1 MTVFFAFKIFCLS
14 LFHFFL
20 SQVHKYAA
28 AMRII
33 LAGGAWVDYVMP
45 RLCEGLKKHA
55 DGNMCAYNFTKQS
68 LWHLILLAKR
78 NTHVRAHPSPN
89 EKQNPTAYLLTY
101 LLTLLTYLLTLL
113 TYLLTY

>member
-1 MTVFFAFKIFCLS
+1 
-14 LFHFFL
+14 
-20 SQVHKYAA
+20 
-28 AMRII
+28 MRII

-89 EKQNPTAYLLTY
+89 EKNIPKELLTITY
-101 LLTLLTYLLTLL
+101 GQQLT
-113 TYLLTY
+113 